1 MPQPSLRIS
10 SWVKNHPTRY
20 NDNVSSVALV
30 SIDGEP
36 SCFQEA
42 IKLSES
48 AQWKKA
54 MKEEMDALEGNKT
67 WDLVNFQSTG
77 RLSSASGSTN

>member
-1 MPQPSLRIS
+1 MPQPSLRRS
-10 SWVKNHPTRY
+10 SRVKNPPTMY
-20 NDNVSSVALV
+20 DNYVSSVALV

-48 AQWKKA
+48 SQWKKA
-54 MKEEMDALEGNKT
+54 MK
-67 WDLVNFQSTG
+67 
-77 RLSSASGSTN
+77 

>member
-10 SWVKNHPTRY
+10 SWVRNPPTRY
-20 NDNVSSVALV
+20 DDYVSFVALV

-42 IKLSES
+42 IKVSES
-48 AQWKKA
+48 VQWKKA
-54 MKEEMDALEGNKT
+54 MKEEMNSLERNKT
-67 WDLVNFQSTG
+67 CPT
-77 RLSSASGSTN
+77 